1 MQNRV
6 TSMKVPALLIGFVFT
21 VSFLQ
26 AQEGNIQTIHVSKP
40 KPVDT
45 VSMESLPSLPLPDAP
60 ADFVGGQQALAAY
73 IPSHIHYPQEALDHN
88 IKGTVVLLLKISPEG
103 KVSKVEVVRQVGGGC
118 DEEAVHMA
126 EGMPAWKPAHTNG
139 QHVESLVYLP
149 VVFLIK

>member
-73 IPSHIHYPQEALDHN
+73 IPSHIHYPQEALDQ
-88 IKGTVVLLLKISPEG
+88 G